1 MATYV
6 TLANFT
12 DQGIRNVKESPKRV
26 EAFKYAAKRFECTVK
41 DVLWTQGQYDFVVTF
56 YAPDDATASALILS
70 VTKLGNVRGQTLRAY
85 TAEEMEKILDKVA

>member
-12 DQGIRNVKESPKRV
+12 DQGIRNVKESPRRV
-26 EAFKYAAKRFECTVK
+26 EAFKNAAKQFGCTVK

-56 YAPDDATASALILS
+56 EAPDDAMASALILS
-70 VTKLGNVRGQTLRAY
+70 VSKLGNVTGQTLRAY
-85 TAEEMEKILDKVA
+85 TAAEMEKILEKVA